1 MLLRLTIIAALCGF
15 LFGFDEGVISGA
27 LPYLQHVFTLTPV
40 WEGLMTAAV
49 PLGAAGGAFA
59 GALMSDRYG
68 RRLLLMGSAALFVM
82 GTALSSMSVDV
93 VMLTAARLIMGA
105 AIGCSTLVAPQY
117 LSELSPADVRGRV
130 VATFQLMINIGI
142 LSSYLSDL
150 TLASADIGPLTD
162 DNVVWRLMFIVAV
175 IPAILLLLGIR
186 TVPESPRWLVM
197 KGKPD
202 VAASVLSGV
211 QPSLPKSEIDRMVGE
226 MVADDREWQEEVGWS
241 HLFAPNIRRIT
252 LFAMIAFF
260 FQQVSGINVV
270 IFYAPEIMKHLGFQ
284 AVTAQLSAT
293 VGIGVILVC
302 STAFSM
308 LLVDRFGRRPL
319 LIIGF
324 IGTAVCLATIAYV
337 MGSSSPSDNIF
348 ALYALCLFIFFFSI
362 SVGPLPWIYM
372 SELFPTELRG
382 RGMALAVLTNWAMTF
397 LVVFSFPVVSGSLGL
412 VWTFSLFAGFCVLG
426 FLFALKF
433 APETKGIP
441 LEELQERLGVE
452 EQ

>member
-1 MLLRLTIIAALCGF
+1 MLLRLTIVAALCGF

-27 LPYLQHVFTLTPV
+27 LPYLQRVFSFSST

-49 PLGAAGGAFA
+49 PLGAAGGALV

-68 RRLLLMGSAALFVM
+68 RRLLLIGSAVLFVF
-82 GTALSSMSVDV
+82 GSVLSSVSFNIG
-93 VMLTAARLIMGA
+93 MLTGARLIIGA

-117 LSELSPADVRGRV
+117 LSELAPADVRGRV

-142 LSSYLSDL
+142 LCSYLSDL
-150 TLASADIGPLTD
+150 TLVSLDMGTLSG
-162 DNVVWRLMFIVAV
+162 DNVVWRLMFLVA
-175 IPAILLLLGIR
+175 IAPAILMLVGIR
-186 TVPESPRWLVM
+186 TAPESPRWLVM
-197 KGKPD
+197 KGRSD
-202 VAASVLSGV
+202 AAASVLSGV
-211 QPSLPKSEIDRMVGE
+211 QPALPKAEIDRMVGE

-241 HLFAPNIRRIT
+241 HLFAPNIRHVT

-270 IFYAPEIMKHLGFQ
+270 IYYAPEIMKNLGFQ

-308 LLVDRFGRRPL
+308 LLVDRLGRRPL
-319 LIIGF
+319 LIVGF
-324 IGTAVCLATIAYV
+324 IGAAMCLATIAYV
-337 MGSSSPSDNIF
+337 MGSSSKSDDIV
-348 ALYALCLFIFFFSI
+348 ALYALCIFIFFFSI
-362 SVGPLPWIYM
+362 SIGPLPWIYM

-397 LVVFSFPVVSGSLGL
+397 LVVFLFPVVSGSLGL
-412 VWTFSLFAGFCVLG
+412 VATFAIFAGFCGLG
-426 FLFALKF
+426 VLFAFKF

-441 LEELQERLGVE
+441 LEELQVSLGTE
-452 EQ
+452 